1 MSALILAVLR
11 NAPAII
17 RVVVTA
23 GGTMMVALAV
33 RRPKVRDNLT
43 SYDDPGW
50 YDHPVGTVADLATS
64 KELCADGIRVA
75 T

>member
-1 MSALILAVLR
+1 LSALILAVLR
-11 NAPAII
+11 NEPAIV
-17 RVVVTA
+17 RVLTA
-23 GGTMMVALAV
+23 GETMMVALAV

-43 SYDDPGW
+43 SYDDPGR

-64 KELCADGIRVA
+64 EELRADGIRVA